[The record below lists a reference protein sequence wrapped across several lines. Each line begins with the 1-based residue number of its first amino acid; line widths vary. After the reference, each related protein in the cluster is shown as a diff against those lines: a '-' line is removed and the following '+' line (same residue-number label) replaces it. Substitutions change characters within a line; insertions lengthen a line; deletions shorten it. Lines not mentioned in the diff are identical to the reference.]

1 MTWLPRSVLIILR
14 ELRGFVSQNEKSL
27 VTNRSLPLPSLDTL
41 RPALGFWP
49 RHLKPKL
56 NELLF
61 LSRALKRLGPR
72 KKQVETRIIETIKL
86 EDFNK
91 TRV

>member
-1 MTWLPRSVLIILR
+1 M
-14 ELRGFVSQNEKSL
+14 
-27 VTNRSLPLPSLDTL
+27 
-41 RPALGFWP
+41 GFWP
-49 RHLKPKL
+49 RHLKPEL

-72 KKQVETRIIETIKL
+72 KKQVETGIIETIKL

-91 TRV
+91 IRV